1 MQSVQQL
8 EMDVM
13 RSDERKIFATT
24 KEDLEQRQVPVIK
37 RVQRT
42 VDVPLVQCIDTIVGV
57 PVGTRRQA

>member
-1 MQSVQQL
+1 
-8 EMDVM
+8 MDVM

-24 KEDLEQRQVPVIK
+24 KEDLEQRQVLVIQ